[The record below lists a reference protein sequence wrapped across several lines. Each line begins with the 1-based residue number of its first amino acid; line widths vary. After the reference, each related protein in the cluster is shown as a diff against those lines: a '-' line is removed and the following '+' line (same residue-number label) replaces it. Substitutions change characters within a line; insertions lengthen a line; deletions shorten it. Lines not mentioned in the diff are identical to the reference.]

1 MLTRKQ
7 LSAISINVIIVKMLM
22 TYPRFLYIKN
32 GNAAWIVVLYC
43 TFVAFLLFYV
53 TKFFYRYNVN
63 IIDLS
68 EKIGGKTLR
77 IIIGTVVILI
87 MGLKFFSLIRIVP
100 DFIRLVLLKETYTE
114 VIGLV
119 FIISLIVG
127 AFCGIESI
135 GRVHRFFMPVA
146 GIIFFIFLL
155 LLIPSLRID
164 NILPVMGKGSFNLF
178 IDGISALS
186 IFSDILLINI
196 LIPNVRKIEDYEKSG
211 TNAIIIGGAVSVLIS
226 LVYSLS
232 YPYPVSTEFIIPI
245 YQLERLIHFSTFF
258 SRFEAVFQF
267 VWCISVILY
276 GATYVTVISE
286 VFKSTFNHRY
296 SKPLI
301 TPIAI
306 CIVGAALMPQ
316 TFSDMAN
323 IEMKINE
330 WIYLPS
336 FFIPIAL
343 GIAYKIKKCRK
354 GK

>member
-7 LSAISINVIIVKMLM
+7 LSAISINIIIVKMLM

-32 GNAAWIVVLYC
+32 GNAAWISVLYC
-43 TFVAFLLFYV
+43 MILALLLFYI
-53 TKFFYRYNVN
+53 TKFFYKFNLN
-63 IIDLS
+63 IIGLS
-68 EKIGGKTLR
+68 EKLGGKVLKV
-77 IIIGTVVILI
+77 IVGISVILV

-119 FIISLIVG
+119 FITALIAG
-127 AFCGIESI
+127 AFCGIEAI
-135 GRVHRFFMPVA
+135 GRVHRFFLPIA
-146 GIIFFIFLL
+146 GGIFLIFIL
-155 LLIPSLRID
+155 LLIPSFKID
-164 NILPVMGKGSFNLF
+164 NILPIMGNGSFNLF
-178 IDGISALS
+178 IDGISGLS

-196 LIPNVRKIEDYEKSG
+196 LIPNVKNIEDYEKSG
-211 TNAIIIGGAVSVLIS
+211 TKAIWIGGGVSVIIS

-286 VFKSTFNHRY
+286 VFKSTFGHRY

-301 TPIAI
+301 IPIAI
-306 CIVGAALMPQ
+306 CIVGAALMPR
-316 TFSDMAN
+316 TFSGMAN
-323 IEMKINE
+323 LEMKINE
-330 WIYLPS
+330 WIYIPS

-343 GIAYKIKKCRK
+343 GIAGKMKKDGK